1 MESDSGVKP
10 ESKKRLNLAALRQPR
25 MQLAI
30 AFIVGLLIGLVAL
43 GWWLFPVQW
52 ENASVQELRADLQED
67 YMRML
72 IDSYNLRQDDEVANR
87 RITELG
93 ESAVEALN
101 AVAANPAD
109 QSELAIT
116 RFQILLGITDQEVAS
131 EDRADPGSIFDTPS
145 LLLTMCA
152 ITGVLGLALG
162 IIYYVR
168 RRQSESGAGLF
179 ARSKARESSA
189 EGADSAALGDSPP
202 LSQWMTTYLLGD
214 DLFDDSF
221 SIDSATGE
229 FLGECGVGIAE
240 TIGVGDPKRVSAF
253 EIWLFDKNDIQT
265 ITKVLLSNH
274 TFLDDAARERL
285 SAKGEPLLA
294 APGAEAVLETETLQM
309 VARVVD
315 MDYGEGALPE
325 ESFFERITLE
335 LAVWS
340 KI

>member
-1 MESDSGVKP
+1 MESDSGVKL

-189 EGADSAALGDSPP
+189 EGADSTALGDSPP